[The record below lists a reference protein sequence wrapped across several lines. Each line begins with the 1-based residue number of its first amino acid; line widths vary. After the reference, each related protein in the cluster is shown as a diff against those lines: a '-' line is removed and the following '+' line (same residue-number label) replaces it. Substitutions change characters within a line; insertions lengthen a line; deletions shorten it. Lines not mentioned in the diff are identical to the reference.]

1 MVCIY
6 KGKKYISK
14 IRAFVLNFGDATDI
28 VEMRNEEGETRD
40 TWCTIDGSLF
50 SVCTLNVDGLPAF
63 DFVNNDGPD
72 TEFTTVISR
81 YLADKAFDF
90 IGVQEN

>member
-1 MVCIY
+1 MPPRNVEIE
-6 KGKKYISK
+6 
-14 IRAFVLNFGDATDI
+14 AT
-28 VEMRNEEGETRD
+28 
-40 TWCTIDGSLF
+40 
-50 SVCTLNVDGLPAF
+50 CTLNVDGLPAF
-63 DFVNNDGPD
+63 DIVNNDGPD